1 MGGGSSPAKTG
12 TVQTL
17 PSEAKPFY
25 KDIMNRASRASM
37 KPFSAYKGKRLAK
50 YNPDELR
57 FQGGIRGLYDQ
68 GARPE
73 MAQARGALTQAGDY
87 ASNVP
92 MWGRE
97 AYQHYSSPF
106 FEEVLDV
113 QKGRISDDWNQQ
125 LNQSRMDSGGGSAY
139 GGSGQAMQQFLGQ
152 QGKQRALAE
161 AETMGRQQAWE
172 NAMSGFQADRQALS
186 GAATLQTQ
194 IASQLQSLGQTQQA
208 QALERLNALEKMGA
222 GRRELEQ
229 EAMNIAYQDFLDKE
243 AYERKMLNWFGGIM
257 HGVPLTA
264 NQMVTATPASGSTAG
279 QVIGGISS
287 GLGALGQAASAFS

>member
-1 MGGGSSPAKTG
+1 MGGSSPA
-12 TVQTL
+12 QTSTMQQL
-17 PSEAKPFY
+17 PKEAKPFY
-25 KDIMNRASRASM
+25 KDIMNRASRASR
-37 KPFSAYKGKRLAK
+37 KPFSDYGGKRLAK

-73 MAQARGALTQAGDY
+73 MAQARGALTKAGDY

-106 FEEVLDV
+106 FEDVIDV
-113 QKGRISDDWNQQ
+113 QKGRISDDWNRQI
-125 LNQSRMDSGGGSAY
+125 NQGGANSVSSGAF

-161 AETMGRQQAWE
+161 AETMGRQQAWDSS
-172 NAMSGFQADRQALS
+172 MSAFQADRQAQS

-208 QALERLNALEKMGA
+208 QAIERLNALEKMGA

-229 EAMNIAYQDFLDKE
+229 EAMNIAYQNFLDKE

-264 NQMVTATPASGSTAG
+264 NQMVEATPASSGTAA

-287 GLGALGQAASAFS
+287 GLGALGQGISAFG